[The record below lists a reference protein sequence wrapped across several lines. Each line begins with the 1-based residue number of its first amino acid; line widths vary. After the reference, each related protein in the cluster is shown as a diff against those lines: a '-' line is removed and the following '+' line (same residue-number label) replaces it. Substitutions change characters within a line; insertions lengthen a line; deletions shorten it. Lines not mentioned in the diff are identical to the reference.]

1 MHLSPDS
8 AAEHAVRLQ
17 PVLSGLAASAMLT
30 RIRSSTQTDMGQ
42 MQRTAHCCQVQQN
55 AKAPYLLL
63 QGVDHQEDLQILR
76 YGVGQK
82 YGAHYDS
89 LIEDTPRLATVLMC
103 ELEHHVP
110 C

>member
-1 MHLSPDS
+1 
-8 AAEHAVRLQ
+8 
-17 PVLSGLAASAMLT
+17 MLNT
-30 RIRSSTQTDMGQ
+30 IRSSTQTDKA
-42 MQRTAHCCQVQQN
+42 QRSAFVVRCSTTPR
-55 AKAPYLLL
+55 APYLLL

-103 ELEHHVP
+103 ESEHHVP